1 MFTFYL
7 LLKFIHIAAAITAV
21 GANVTYVVWNVRAQQ
36 DAAHMGFALK
46 GIQFLDNRIANPA
59 YGVVLVTGLLMV
71 FVGRWS
77 ITSLWILAAVVL
89 YVVVAVVGVAVYSPV
104 LKNQIR
110 LADAGDTSS
119 PEFVAASRRSAMVGP
134 ILGLVVAVILVMMVF
149 KPTL

>member
-7 LLKFIHIAAAITAV
+7 LLKFIHVAAAVVAV
-21 GANVTYVVWNVRAQQ
+21 GANVTYGVWNVRAQQ
-36 DAAHMGFALK
+36 DAAHLGFALK

-59 YGVVLVTGLLMV
+59 YGLVLVTGLLMV
-71 FVGRWS
+71 FVGHWA
-77 ITSLWILAAVVL
+77 ITSLWIIAALVL

-110 LADAGDTSS
+110 LAEAGDTSS